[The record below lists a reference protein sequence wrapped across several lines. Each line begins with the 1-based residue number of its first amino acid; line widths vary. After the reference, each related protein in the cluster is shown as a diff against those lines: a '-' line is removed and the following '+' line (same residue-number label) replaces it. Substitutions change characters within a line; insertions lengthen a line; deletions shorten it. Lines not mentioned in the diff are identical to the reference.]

1 MSAAG
6 WGITGA
12 YVLLA
17 LLVGSLWLHARLAV
31 WVKLAAVGLVTASY
45 WLVWTTL
52 PGFAGWPAEDELPAR
67 FQLLASEIREPDA
80 ANGFP
85 GTVHVWVVDLAGGQ
99 RAGRPAEDELPA
111 RFQLLASEI
120 REPDAA
126 NGFPGAVHVWVVDL
140 AGDRPAAA
148 PRAYRLAYGK
158 DLHAS
163 LDAAKKRIQEGLPQ
177 VGRRTDDV
185 RLGVAIDRSRFG
197 ERHDELDRLLIENLP
212 DPRLPEK

>member
-45 WLVWTTL
+45 WLVWATL

-85 GTVHVWVVDLAGGQ
+85 GT
-99 RAGRPAEDELPA
+99 
-111 RFQLLASEI
+111 
-120 REPDAA
+120 
-126 NGFPGAVHVWVVDL
+126 VHVWVVDL